1 MMMHHLAGPL
11 IGNVAIIVILG
22 MGVIACFVVAI
33 AMLLHPGEKNKDHPK
48 YRILR
53 DDR

>member
-1 MMMHHLAGPL
+1 MMTHHLTGPL
-11 IGNVAIIVILG
+11 IGNIIIIAIFGLG
-22 MGVIACFVVAI
+22 TIACFVTAI
-33 AMLLHPGEKNKDHPK
+33 AMLLRPGEKNKDHPK

>member
-1 MMMHHLAGPL
+1 MHHFAGPL
-11 IGNVAIIVILG
+11 LGNALLIGITGLG
-22 MGVIACFVVAI
+22 ALACFVAAI
-33 AMLLHPGEKNKDHPK
+33 VMIIHPGEKNKDHPK